1 MKLPSHEHCKPS
13 VKLTGPLNRARLP
26 TTRRPPYV
34 GEGRLT
40 LMDLNSATWMVRT
53 LDQPVSAL
61 HITSENEVFACG
73 WDGRLTLW
81 DDGGEHLWT
90 AQTNDRISAVALSE
104 KAVVVASGLH
114 IVCLDRASGEAMWSV
129 ALEGSADEVVWW
141 QGELVA
147 VSSVYD
153 IEHNDFIESAVW
165 RLSPEGDV
173 LWVER
178 MDERPWALVQVGDRL
193 LAGLGRPRC
202 GCLDVSSK
210 PPFSHTD
217 PTTPFPTTS
226 GSTGQTRGL
235 FGQTDGTV
243 TDHEGVVLSTESG
256 AVEHLTCMVKG
267 YVATT
272 DSGHAVGRTDDGE
285 ACWEAQGAPVSA
297 QAEAMEHDGASQLW
311 VARNEGVGSVVN
323 VWASNNSQRQAT
335 GQFSRVRAMHGT
347 PQRAAIG
354 CEDGSVVVWD
364 RDMLLRRLDSG
375 TTPAE
380 PVDERTSAL
389 QAKLRAL
396 RK

>member
-1 MKLPSHEHCKPS
+1 MKPFWHEHRKPS
-13 VKLTGPLNRARLP
+13 VKLTGALNQARLP

-61 HITSENEVFACG
+61 HITSENEVFAGG

-202 GCLDVSSK
+202 GCLDVSSN

-226 GSTGQTRGL
+226 GSTGRTRGL

-243 TDHEGVVLSTESG
+243 TDHQGVVLSTESG

-285 ACWEAQGAPVSA
+285 ACWEAQGPPVSA

-311 VARNEGVGSVVN
+311 VARNEGVDSVVN

-335 GQFSRVRAMHGT
+335 GRFSRVRAMHGT

-364 RDMLLRRLDSG
+364 RDMLLRRLDSE
-375 TTPAE
+375 TSPTEA
-380 PVDERTSAL
+380 VDERTSAL

>member
-141 QGELVA
+141 QGDLVA

>member
-1 MKLPSHEHCKPS
+1 
-13 VKLTGPLNRARLP
+13 
-26 TTRRPPYV
+26 
-34 GEGRLT
+34 
-40 LMDLNSATWMVRT
+40 MDLNSATWMVRT
-53 LDQPVSAL
+53 LEQPVSAL
-61 HITSENEVFACG
+61 HVTSENEVFAGG

-114 IVCLDRASGEAMWSV
+114 IVCLDRASGEPMWSV

-141 QGELVA
+141 QGDLVA

-165 RLSPEGDV
+165 RLSPEGEV

-178 MDERPWALVQVGDRL
+178 MDERPWALVQVGERL

-202 GCLDVSSK
+202 GCLDVSSA
-210 PPFSHTD
+210 PPFTHVAS
-217 PTTPFPTTS
+217 PTPFPTTAGSS
-226 GSTGQTRGL
+226 GRTRGL

-243 TDHEGVVLSTESG
+243 TDHEGAVLSTESG

-267 YVATT
+267 YVATS
-272 DSGHAVGRTDDGE
+272 DGGHAVGRTEDGE
-285 ACWEAQGAPVSA
+285 ACWEAKGAPVSA
-297 QAEAMEHDGASQLW
+297 QMEAMELDGASQLW
-311 VARNEGVGSVVN
+311 LARNEGTDSVVN
-323 VWASNNSQRQAT
+323 VWASNHSDRQAT
-335 GQFSRVRAMHGT
+335 GRFSRVRAVHGT
-347 PQRAAIG
+347 SQRAAIG

-364 RDMLLRRLDSG
+364 RDMLLRRLDSEN
-375 TTPAE
+375 TPTQA
-380 PVDERTSAL
+380 VDDRTSAL